1 VAIDLLPRGHL
12 AAEQPDTPAD
22 QVISEL
28 DLAVLTLALVDRL
41 KLPNEATILPV
52 RNIIGVPP
60 VRVGGFMANLFLH
73 PARAAKSL
81 AEPQSSQSKVL
92 CWPSPLRLGG
102 SARKFFSC
110 GELCQGLA
118 ARSPG

>member
-1 VAIDLLPRGHL
+1 MRAASL
-12 AAEQPDTPAD
+12 AGSRRIAPTRAG
-22 QVISEL
+22 
-28 DLAVLTLALVDRL
+28 RH
-41 KLPNEATILPV
+41 ATQLIWV
-52 RNIIGVPP
+52 QP
-60 VRVGGFMANLFLH
+60 VRVGGFLANLLPY

-81 AEPQSSQSKVL
+81 AEPQSSQRKVL
-92 CWPSPLRLGG
+92 SWLSPLRLCG

>member
-1 VAIDLLPRGHL
+1 MLESSTSGSVGAPGGKPPGATR
-12 AAEQPDTPAD
+12 PPA
-22 QVISEL
+22 QNRVQ
-28 DLAVLTLALVDRL
+28 
-41 KLPNEATILPV
+41 
-52 RNIIGVPP
+52 P
-60 VRVGGFMANLFLH
+60 VRVGGFITNLLLH

-81 AEPQSSQSKVL
+81 AEPQSSQRKALS
-92 CWPSPLRLGG
+92 WPSPLRLCG